1 MKTSLIATLL
11 LGAVMGVGATYG
23 AMSRQ
28 TDSSTKMTSPASSAS
43 MEMMDHGSTMND
55 MSMTAMNAELKGLS
69 GDGFDK
75 AFLSMMI
82 DHHQG
87 AIDMAKQA
95 QQSAKHDEIKTMAN
109 DIISAQNREIE
120 QMKAWQKQWGY

>member
-1 MKTSLIATLL
+1 MKTTLIAALF
-11 LGAVMGVGATYG
+11 LGVVMGVGTTYG
-23 AMSRQ
+23 VMSRQ

-43 MEMMDHGSTMND
+43 MEMMDHGGAMND

-69 GDGFDK
+69 GDDFDK
-75 AFLSMMI
+75 AFLTMMI
-82 DHHQG
+82 AHHQG

-120 QMKAWQKQWGY
+120 QMKAWQKQWSY